1 MSNKTSLMKAIRG
14 MSDGSLK
21 EARANALTKET
32 KTHTIDT
39 CFCTDTEQWETGIK
53 PKDSPWVIVEQ
64 YEGRIPAMVG
74 HNKWVNAVEENPKLE
89 LEDVM
94 EYGF

>member
-1 MSNKTSLMKAIRG
+1 MSNKTSLITSLAG
-14 MSDGSLK
+14 LGDGSLE
-21 EARANALTKET
+21 EARKDALTKET

-39 CFCTDTEQWETGIK
+39 CMCTDTGQWETGIK
-53 PKDSPWVIVEQ
+53 PKDSSWVIVEQ

-74 HNKWVNAVEENPKLE
+74 HNKWINAVEENPKLE
-89 LEDVM
+89 LENVM